1 VRESSR
7 RSLYVNASRLI
18 PAERERVFEFLSD
31 LENHWQLAD
40 GAISVV
46 SVEPGDGG
54 AVRMRGP
61 LGVHRTAVTSLDEVH
76 APERIAGSAVVGGRT
91 RAHVTWTLEPNGD
104 GTSVTLTAAVEEA
117 APLDR
122 LLLAAGGRAW
132 LESRFQRILA
142 TLAERFRP

>member
-1 VRESSR
+1 
-7 RSLYVNASRLI
+7 LYVNASHLI

-31 LENHWQLAD
+31 LENHWHLAD

-46 SVEPGDGG
+46 SVVPGDGG

-61 LGVHRTAVTSLDEVH
+61 LGVYRTAVTSLDEVK
-76 APERIAGSAVVGGRT
+76 APERIAGLAVVGRRT
-91 RAHVTWTLEPNGD
+91 RAHVTWALDQNGN
-104 GTSVTLTAAVEEA
+104 GTSVRLTAAVEEA

-132 LESRFQRILA
+132 LESRFERILA
-142 TLAERFRP
+142 TLAERFRQ